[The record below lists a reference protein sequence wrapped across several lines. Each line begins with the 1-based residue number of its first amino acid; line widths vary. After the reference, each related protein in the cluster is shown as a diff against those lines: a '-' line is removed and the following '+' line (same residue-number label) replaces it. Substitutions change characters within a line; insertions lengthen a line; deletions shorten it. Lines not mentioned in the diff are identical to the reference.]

1 MEKSILLSTAY
12 LPPIDFFVSIGG
24 SDFSALNDTENYK
37 KQSYRNRTNI
47 YSPNGI
53 QSLVIPIL
61 RPYNI
66 PIRDV
71 KIEYKT
77 PWQRNHLRSITTAYN
92 RSPYFEFYQDYF
104 SPFYFKKTDFLFD
117 FNLEMIQLIM
127 KLLKLSKTLLLRS
140 DIQIHDPNRMLIETH
155 LSPKMESSLNYKS
168 YSQVFNHKF
177 GFIKNLSIIDLLFN
191 LGPHSLDYIIQN
203 FKDNE

>member
-12 LPPIDFFVSIGG
+12 LPPVEFFVSIGG

-47 YSPNGI
+47 YSPHGI

-66 PIRDV
+66 PIREV

-77 PWQRNHLRSITTAYN
+77 PWQRNHWRSISTAYN

-104 SPFYFKKTDFLFD
+104 SPFYAKETMFLFD
-117 FNLEMIQLIM
+117 FNLEMIQLM
-127 KLLKLSKTLLLRS
+127 MNLLKLSKTLPLQS
-140 DIQIHDPNRMLIETH
+140 EMKANDPNRMFIETH
-155 LSPKMESSLNYKS
+155 LSPKIESSLNYNS
-168 YSQVFNHKF
+168 YSQVFNQKH

>member
-12 LPPIDFFVSIGG
+12 LPPVEFFVSIGG

-66 PIRDV
+66 PIREV

-77 PWQRNHLRSITTAYN
+77 PWQRNHWRSITTAYN

-104 SPFYFKKTDFLFD
+104 SPFYSKETMFLFD
-117 FNLEMIQLIM
+117 FNMEMIQLM
-127 KLLKLSKTLLLRS
+127 LNLLKLSKTLPLQS
-140 DIQIHDPNRMLIETH
+140 EMKANDPNRMFIETH
-155 LSPKMESSLNYKS
+155 LSPKIESSLNYNS
-168 YSQVFNHKF
+168 YSQVFNQKH

-191 LGPHSLDYIIQN
+191 LGPHSLNYIIQN